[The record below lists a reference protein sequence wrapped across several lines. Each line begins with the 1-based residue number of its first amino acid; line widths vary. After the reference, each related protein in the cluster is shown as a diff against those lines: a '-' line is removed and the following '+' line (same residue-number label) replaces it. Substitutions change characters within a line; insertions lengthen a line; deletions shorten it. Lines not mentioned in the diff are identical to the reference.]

1 MFFFFFLRNQFNEKK
16 AALEKKHAEEM
27 AFAAPCS
34 RAGDLTADSIL
45 HLESLQSQLQESPE
59 ARGKLEKE
67 MAELKQSFTLEVE
80 LSKQKIAVLQQQLE
94 AACKEKQSYEQES
107 RNSFEKELT
116 VYKQQIENLNF
127 QLQKA
132 SEAEMKHS
140 EVLDEYKKAF
150 EDELLSLKQSHEME
164 LSVGKEQVDNLKLQL
179 QETSEAEADCC
190 SQLDECKKTYEA
202 KLESVQQTHE
212 MEIASY
218 KQHVEALNLR
228 LQELPEAEKS
238 FAKVLAAHKQHFD
251 FEVSRWKEENEA
263 LKTEIQR
270 ILVSE
275 GILQKEKTE
284 IVASHSVTVS
294 SYEEQLAHLKSLL
307 KTTEEAVANHERDL
321 SCLKRQLEDSS
332 NANEIIMKEV
342 KSYKEET
349 EMLKMQLEDALK
361 VGETFKQDLSA
372 YKEEINLTKQQNESK
387 WTERDSIAK
396 CQSHET
402 ELALC
407 KQQIEFLNSRLHDA
421 SEAERCHVLEITAC
435 QTQLAEYKEQIE
447 SLDRR
452 FNEELTHAEKN
463 FSKKINLKNQ
473 EIETL
478 LARLQEVTFLEDENK
493 NQLLSAQQEIES
505 LNIWLNQRA
514 EAEKKSTIEL
524 ASCQEKLMAYMDEVQ
539 ALKAVATSQ
548 DELQAYKQQVETLN
562 ERLHYE
568 LSQRQ
573 DSHEAQLKIIEE
585 QHAVQLESFNK
596 QVDNLTV
603 QLRELTKTNEMLEQ
617 EKSVCHESHTLEVDG
632 YKWQLNELNAHL
644 RVCRE
649 NEETYVTT
657 LADCQEQLNV
667 YKGQVQLLNAKVQD
681 DMSQMKI
688 VHTKEVNDLRDEIR
702 HLKNIKATLEAE
714 VSCLNEAAKHRGDC
728 SKSQL
733 EEVTVQF
740 LKTQS
745 LLAAKEEVEKAYE
758 RRIND
763 LEVDLYKVNQIVEQ
777 MKTENEQLHEISVQ
791 YLKLQGL
798 LAAKEEAECMLIE
811 RVAEMEQAV
820 CTATKDLEQQKQE
833 GAHLIEKN
841 AKAEESLKELKF
853 EKDEVS
859 EKCRHLEVELDKLAV
874 EREVNEEKLKDL
886 ASQILKLKTIST
898 VSESG
903 SLDLSPVTET
913 CAGVVLMPLENAGVT
928 NSNASSSQAF
938 VSGIDITVGE
948 NHVGDGVHISESGPL
963 KRRKLYAVNV
973 PEPLVSSLCPS
984 KWMERLIA
992 LEREKTDLSNQLET
1006 LELNFKEKE
1015 LQVRLYNDENHA
1027 AKLHCKELEDKLQ
1040 ELENVRIER
1049 DVMHQEKSDLES
1061 KIVELEHENAT
1072 FQKLQSALTI
1082 QLTEEKMSNEEK
1094 LYQGI
1099 KERLASIVDEKS
1111 SATIENLILELGHK
1125 AKEILYLKEVQRSQ
1139 EQACQLLHEKILTLE
1154 KSKAED
1160 SKRIKLC
1167 HDEFSRVHSELE
1179 DLWKRLKAT
1188 KEELGNSKKELA
1200 ILYLQ
1205 KQQLEDSNSRLLH
1218 MSTSHTEITP
1228 VYGESFLN

>member
-1 MFFFFFLRNQFNEKK
+1 MAL
-16 AALEKKHAEEM
+16 AAQ
-27 AFAAPCS
+27 CS
-34 RAGDLTADSIL
+34 RAGDLTADSK
-45 HLESLQSQLQESPE
+45 HQLESLQSQLQESPE
-59 ARGKLEKE
+59 ATGKLEKE
-67 MAELKQSFTLEVE
+67 LAELKQSFALEVE

-94 AACKEKQSYEQES
+94 GAHKEKLSYEQES

-127 QLQKA
+127 KLQKA
-132 SEAEMKHS
+132 SEAEIKYS
-140 EVLDEYKKAF
+140 EQLDEYKKAF
-150 EDELLSLKQSHEME
+150 KAELLSLKQSYEVD
-164 LSVGKEQVDNLKLQL
+164 LRVGKEQVDNIKLQL
-179 QETSEAEADCC
+179 QEMSEAEEANSCY
-190 SQLDECKKTYEA
+190 SQLAECKKTYEA

-218 KQHVEALNLR
+218 KRCIEALNLR
-228 LQELPEAEKS
+228 LQELPEAEES
-238 FAKVLAAHKQHFD
+238 FAKVLAAHKQCFD
-251 FEVSRWKEENEA
+251 SEVSKCKGENEA

-270 ILVSE
+270 ILVIE

-284 IVASHSVTVS
+284 ILASHSVTVS

-307 KTTEEAVANHERDL
+307 QTTEEAAANHERDL

-342 KSYKEET
+342 KSYKEESET
-349 EMLKMQLEDALK
+349 LKMQLEDALK

-372 YKEEINLTKQQNESK
+372 YEGEINLMKQKNESK

-402 ELALC
+402 ELTLS
-407 KQQIEFLNSRLHDA
+407 KQQIEFLNSRLRDA
-421 SEAERCHVLEITAC
+421 SEAERCHVLEISAC

-452 FNEELTHAEKN
+452 FNEELTRAEKN
-463 FSKKINLKNQ
+463 FSKEINSKNE

-478 LARLQEVTFLEDENK
+478 LAHLQEVTSLEDKNK
-493 NQLLSAQQEIES
+493 NQMLSAQQEIES
-505 LNIWLNQRA
+505 LNIRLNDRA
-514 EAEKKSTIEL
+514 EAVKKSTVEV
-524 ASCQEKLMAYMDEVQ
+524 ASCQEKLMAYVDEVQ
-539 ALKAVATSQ
+539 ALKAMAASQ

-568 LSQRQ
+568 LSQLQ

-585 QHAVQLESFNK
+585 EHAVRLASFDK

-603 QLRELTKTNEMLEQ
+603 ELRELTKANEMLKQ

-632 YKWQLNELNAHL
+632 YKQQLDELNSHL
-644 RVCRE
+644 HVCRE
-649 NEETYVTT
+649 NEETYVTA
-657 LADCQEQLNV
+657 LADCREQLNV
-667 YKGQVQLLNAKVQD
+667 YKSQVQLLNAKVQN

-688 VHTKEVNDLRDEIR
+688 VHTKEVNDLRDEIQ

-714 VSCLNEAAKHRGDC
+714 VSCLNEVAKHRDDC

-740 LKTQS
+740 LKTES

-763 LEVDLYKVNQIVEQ
+763 LEVDLVKVNQSVEQ
-777 MKTENEQLHEISVQ
+777 MKRENEQLHESNVQ

-811 RVAEMEQAV
+811 RIAEMEQAL
-820 CTATKDLEQQKQE
+820 CTAAKDLEQQRQE
-833 GAHLIEKN
+833 GAQLIEN
-841 AKAEESLKELKF
+841 SAKAEESLKKLKF
-853 EKDEVS
+853 DKDEVS
-859 EKCRHLEVELDKLAV
+859 EKCRHLEAESDKLVV

-886 ASQILKLKTIST
+886 ASQILKLKTVST

-903 SLDLSPVTET
+903 GLGLSPVTET
-913 CAGVVLMPLENAGVT
+913 YAGVLLMPLEHAGVT

-938 VSGIDITVGE
+938 VSGIDSTVGE
-948 NHVGDGVHISESGPL
+948 NHIGEGVQISESGPL
-963 KRRKLYAVNV
+963 KRRKLCAVNV
-973 PEPLVSSLCPS
+973 PEPLVSLCPS
-984 KWMERLIA
+984 QWMERLIA

-1015 LQVRLYNDENHA
+1015 LQVDIYNEENRA

-1072 FQKLQSALTI
+1072 FQKLQRALNI
-1082 QLTEEKMSNEEK
+1082 QLTEEKMANEEK
-1094 LYQGI
+1094 LYQAI

-1111 SATIENLILELGHK
+1111 SSTIENLILELGHK
-1125 AKEILYLKEVQRSQ
+1125 AKEIVYLKEVQRSQ
-1139 EQACQLLHEKILTLE
+1139 EQACHLLLNKILTLE

-1160 SKRIKLC
+1160 AKRMKLC
-1167 HDEFSRVHSELE
+1167 HDELSRVHFELE
-1179 DLWKRLKAT
+1179 DSWKLLKAT
-1188 KEELGNSKKELA
+1188 EEELGNSKKELA
-1200 ILYLQ
+1200 ILCLQ
-1205 KQQLEDSNSRLLH
+1205 KQQLEASNSRLLH

-1228 VYGESFLN
+1228 VYGESLLISLYIDL

>member
-1 MFFFFFLRNQFNEKK
+1 M
-16 AALEKKHAEEM
+16 ALATQR
-27 AFAAPCS
+27 S
-34 RAGDLTADSIL
+34 RAGDLTADSKHQL
-45 HLESLQSQLQESPE
+45 GSLQSQLQESSE

-67 MAELKQSFTLEVE
+67 MAELKQSFVLEVE
-80 LSKQKIAVLQQQLE
+80 LSKQKTAVLQQQLD
-94 AACKEKQSYEQES
+94 AAHKEKLSYEQES
-107 RNSFEKELT
+107 RNSFEKEFT

-132 SEAEMKHS
+132 SEAEIKYS
-140 EVLDEYKKAF
+140 EQLDEYKKAF
-150 EDELLSLKQSHEME
+150 EAELLSLKQSHEIE
-164 LSVGKEQVDNLKLQL
+164 LSAGKEEVDNLKLQL

-190 SQLDECKKTYEA
+190 SQLAECKKTYEA

-218 KQHVEALNLR
+218 KQRIEALNLR
-228 LQELPEAEKS
+228 LQGLSEAEEN
-238 FAKVLAAHKQHFD
+238 FAKVMATHKQCFD

-263 LKTEIQR
+263 LKTELQR

-275 GILQKEKTE
+275 GTLQKEKTE
-284 IVASHSVTVS
+284 ILASHSVTVS

-307 KTTEEAVANHERDL
+307 QTTEETVANHERDL

-342 KSYKEET
+342 KRYKEENET
-349 EMLKMQLEDALK
+349 LKMQLEDALK

-372 YKEEINLTKQQNESK
+372 YEEDNLMKQQNESK
-387 WTERDSIAK
+387 WTERDSVAK

-435 QTQLAEYKEQIE
+435 QTQLAKYKEQIE

-463 FSKKINLKNQ
+463 FCKEMNSKNQ

-478 LARLQEVTFLEDENK
+478 LARLQEVTSLEDKNK
-493 NQLLSAQQEIES
+493 SQLLSGQQEIES
-505 LNIWLNQRA
+505 LNIQLNERS

-524 ASCQEKLMAYMDEVQ
+524 ASCQEKLMTYMDEVQ
-539 ALKAVATSQ
+539 ALKAVVASQ
-548 DELQAYKQQVETLN
+548 DELQTYKQQVETLN

-568 LSQRQ
+568 LSQLQ
-573 DSHEAQLKIIEE
+573 ESHEAQLKIIEE
-585 QHAVQLESFNK
+585 EHAVRLASFNK

-603 QLRELTKTNEMLEQ
+603 QLRELTKANEMLEQ

-632 YKWQLNELNAHL
+632 YKQQLNELNTRL
-644 RVCRE
+644 LVCRE
-649 NEETYVTT
+649 NEEKYVTT
-657 LADCQEQLNV
+657 LADCQEQLNI
-667 YKGQVQLLNAKVQD
+667 YKSQVQLLNAKVQD

-688 VHTKEVNDLRDEIR
+688 VHTKEVNDLRDEIH

-714 VSCLNEAAKHRGDC
+714 VSCLNEAAKHRDDC

-745 LLAAKEEVEKAYE
+745 LLAAKEEVEEAYE

-763 LEVDLYKVNQIVEQ
+763 LEVDLDKVNQSVEQ
-777 MKTENEQLHEISVQ
+777 MKRENEQLHEINVQ
-791 YLKLQGL
+791 DLKLQGL
-798 LAAKEEAECMLIE
+798 LAAKEEAECLLIE
-811 RVAEMEQAV
+811 RVAELERAL

-841 AKAEESLKELKF
+841 AKAEESLKKLKF
-853 EKDEVS
+853 GKDEVS
-859 EKCRHLEVELDKLAV
+859 EKCRHLEAELDKLVV

-886 ASQILKLKTIST
+886 ASQILKLKTVST
-898 VSESG
+898 VSERG
-903 SLDLSPVTET
+903 SLDLSPVTEV
-913 CAGVVLMPLENAGVT
+913 CAGVVLTPLEHAVVT
-928 NSNASSSQAF
+928 NSDASNSQAF

-948 NHVGDGVHISESGPL
+948 NHIGDGVQISESGPS

-973 PEPLVSSLCPS
+973 TEPLVSSLCPS

-1006 LELNFKEKE
+1006 LEVNFKEKE
-1015 LQVRLYNDENHA
+1015 LQVCLYNEENRA
-1027 AKLHCKELEDKLQ
+1027 AKLHCKELEDKLR

-1072 FQKLQSALTI
+1072 FQKLQRALNI
-1082 QLTEEKMSNEEK
+1082 QLTEEKMANEER

-1099 KERLASIVDEKS
+1099 KERLASVVDEKS
-1111 SATIENLILELGHK
+1111 SAIIENVILELGHK
-1125 AKEILYLKEVQRSQ
+1125 TKEIVYLKEVQRSQ
-1139 EQACQLLHEKILTLE
+1139 EQACQSLHEKILTLE
-1154 KSKAED
+1154 KSKAEGV
-1160 SKRIKLC
+1160 KRIKLC
-1167 HDEFSRVHSELE
+1167 HDELSRVHSELE
-1179 DLWKRLKAT
+1179 DSWKLLKAT

-1205 KQQLEDSNSRLLH
+1205 KQQLEASNSRLLH
-1218 MSTSHTEITP
+1218 MSTSQSEITP
-1228 VYGESFLN
+1228 VYGESLLNSL

>member
-1 MFFFFFLRNQFNEKK
+1 MAL
-16 AALEKKHAEEM
+16 AAH
-27 AFAAPCS
+27 CS
-34 RAGDLTADSIL
+34 IAGDLTADSK
-45 HLESLQSQLQESPE
+45 HQLESLQSQLQESSE

-94 AACKEKQSYEQES
+94 AAHKEKQSYEQES

-132 SEAEMKHS
+132 SEAEMKYS
-140 EVLDEYKKAF
+140 ELLDEYKKAF
-150 EDELLSLKQSHEME
+150 EAEFLSLKQSHEME

-190 SQLDECKKTYEA
+190 SQLAECKKTYEA

-218 KQHVEALNLR
+218 KQRVEALNLR

-238 FAKVLAAHKQHFD
+238 FAKVLAAHKQCFD

-275 GILQKEKTE
+275 GILQKEKRE
-284 IVASHSVTVS
+284 ILASHSVTVS
-294 SYEEQLAHLKSLL
+294 SYEEQSAHLKSLL
-307 KTTEEAVANHERDL
+307 QTTEEAVANHERDL

-332 NANEIIMKEV
+332 SANEIIMKEV

-349 EMLKMQLEDALK
+349 ETLKMQLEDALR
-361 VGETFKQDLSA
+361 VGETFKQDLSV
-372 YKEEINLTKQQNESK
+372 YKEEVNLTKQQNESK

-463 FSKKINLKNQ
+463 LKNQ

-478 LARLQEVTFLEDENK
+478 HARLQEVTSLEDKSK

-505 LNIWLNQRA
+505 LNIRLNERA

-524 ASCQEKLMAYMDEVQ
+524 DSCQEKLMAYMDEVQ
-539 ALKAVATSQ
+539 ALKAVAASQ
-548 DELQAYKQQVETLN
+548 DELQAYKQHVETLK

-568 LSQRQ
+568 LSQLQ
-573 DSHEAQLKIIEE
+573 DSHKAQLKIIEE
-585 QHAVQLESFNK
+585 EHAVQLASYNK
-596 QVDNLTV
+596 QVDNLTL
-603 QLRELTKTNEMLEQ
+603 QLGELTKANEMLEQ

-632 YKWQLNELNAHL
+632 YKQQLNALNTHL

-657 LADCQEQLNV
+657 LADCQEKLNV
-667 YKGQVQLLNAKVQD
+667 YKSQVQLLNAKVQD

-688 VHTKEVNDLRDEIR
+688 VHTKEVNDLRDEIH

-714 VSCLNEAAKHRGDC
+714 VSCLNEAAKHGEDC

-763 LEVDLYKVNQIVEQ
+763 LEVELDKVNQIIEQ
-777 MKTENEQLHEISVQ
+777 KKRENEQLHDINVQ

-811 RVAEMEQAV
+811 RVAEMEQALR
-820 CTATKDLEQQKQE
+820 TAMKDLEQQKQE
-833 GAHLIEKN
+833 GADLIEKS
-841 AKAEESLKELKF
+841 AKAEEYIKKLKF

-859 EKCRHLEVELDKLAV
+859 EKCRHLEVELDKLVV

-898 VSESG
+898 VSEIG
-903 SLDLSPVTET
+903 SLDLSPVNET
-913 CAGVVLMPLENAGVT
+913 CAGVVLTPLENAGVT

-938 VSGIDITVGE
+938 ASGIDITVGE
-948 NHVGDGVHISESGPL
+948 NHIGDGVHISESGPL

-984 KWMERLIA
+984 KWVERLIV
-992 LEREKTDLSNQLET
+992 LEKEKTDLSNQLET

-1015 LQVRLYNDENHA
+1015 LQVCLYNDENNA
-1027 AKLHCKELEDKLQ
+1027 AKLHCKGLEDKLQ

-1049 DVMHQEKSDLES
+1049 DVIHQEKSDLES

-1072 FQKLQSALTI
+1072 FQKLQRELTI
-1082 QLTEEKMSNEEK
+1082 QLTEEKMANEEK

-1099 KERLASIVDEKS
+1099 KERLASIADEKS
-1111 SATIENLILELGHK
+1111 SATTENLILELGHK
-1125 AKEILYLKEVQRSQ
+1125 AKEIVYLKEVRRSQ

-1160 SKRIKLC
+1160 AKRIKLC
-1167 HDEFSRVHSELE
+1167 HDELCRVHSELE
-1179 DLWKRLKAT
+1179 NLWKLLKAT

-1205 KQQLEDSNSRLLH
+1205 KQQLEASNSRLLH
-1218 MSTSHTEITP
+1218 MSTSHTAITP
-1228 VYGESFLN
+1228 VYGESLLNSL

>member
-1 MFFFFFLRNQFNEKK
+1 MAL
-16 AALEKKHAEEM
+16 AAQ
-27 AFAAPCS
+27 CI
-34 RAGDLTADSIL
+34 RAGDLTADSKQQ
-45 HLESLQSQLQESPE
+45 LESLQSQLQESSE
-59 ARGKLEKE
+59 AREKLEKE
-67 MAELKQSFTLEVE
+67 MAERKQSFALEVE
-80 LSKQKIAVLQQQLE
+80 LSEQKTAVLQQQLE
-94 AACKEKQSYEQES
+94 VARKEKLNYEQES
-107 RNSFEKELT
+107 RNSFEKERT
-116 VYKQQIENLNF
+116 VYKQRIENLNF

-132 SEAEMKHS
+132 SEAEIMYS
-140 EVLDEYKKAF
+140 EQLDEYKKAF
-150 EDELLSLKQSHEME
+150 EAELLSLKQSHEME

-179 QETSEAEADCC
+179 QETSEAEAHCC
-190 SQLDECKKTYEA
+190 SQLAECKKTYEA

-212 MEIASY
+212 MEITSY
-218 KQHVEALNLR
+218 KQRLEALNSR
-228 LQELPEAEKS
+228 LQELPEAEEN
-238 FAKVLAAHKQHFD
+238 FAKVLTAHKQCFD
-251 FEVSRWKEENEA
+251 FEVSRCKEENEA

-284 IVASHSVTVS
+284 ILASHSVTVS

-307 KTTEEAVANHERDL
+307 QTTEEAVPNHEQDL
-321 SCLKRQLEDSS
+321 SCLKSQLEDSS
-332 NANEIIMKEV
+332 NANEVIMKEV
-342 KSYKEET
+342 KRYKEET
-349 EMLKMQLEDALK
+349 ETLKLQLEDALK

-372 YKEEINLTKQQNESK
+372 YEEEINLMKQKNESE
-387 WTERDSIAK
+387 WTERESIAK

-402 ELALC
+402 ELALS

-447 SLDRR
+447 SLDRK
-452 FNEELTHAEKN
+452 FNEELIHAEKN
-463 FSKKINLKNQ
+463 FSKEINSKNQ

-478 LARLQEVTFLEDENK
+478 LKRLQEVTALEDENK
-493 NQLLSAQQEIES
+493 NQMLSAQQEIES
-505 LNIWLNQRA
+505 LTIRLNERA
-514 EAEKKSTIEL
+514 EAEKKSTVEL
-524 ASCQEKLMAYMDEVQ
+524 ASCQEKLMACMDEVQ
-539 ALKAVATSQ
+539 ALKAMAASE

-562 ERLHYE
+562 ERLHCE
-568 LSQRQ
+568 LSQLQ

-585 QHAVQLESFNK
+585 EHAVQLASFNK

-603 QLRELTKTNEMLEQ
+603 QLRELTKANEMLQQ
-617 EKSVCHESHTLEVDG
+617 EKSVCHESHTLEVNG
-632 YKWQLNELNAHL
+632 YKQQLDELNTHL

-649 NEETYVTT
+649 DEETYVTA
-657 LADCQEQLNV
+657 LADCREQLNV
-667 YKGQVQLLNAKVQD
+667 YKSQVQLLNAKVQD

-688 VHTKEVNDLRDEIR
+688 IHTKEVNDLRDEIQ
-702 HLKNIKATLEAE
+702 HLKNIKVTLETE
-714 VSCLNEAAKHRGDC
+714 VSCLNEAAKHRDDC

-763 LEVDLYKVNQIVEQ
+763 LEVDLDKVNQSVEQ
-777 MKTENEQLHEISVQ
+777 MKRENEQLHEINVQ

-798 LAAKEEAECMLIE
+798 MAAKEEAECMLIE
-811 RVAEMEQAV
+811 HAAEMEQAL

-833 GAHLIEKN
+833 VAQLIEKS
-841 AKAEESLKELKF
+841 AKAEESLKKLKF
-853 EKDEVS
+853 EKDEVLK
-859 EKCRHLEVELDKLAV
+859 KCRHLEAEWDKVVV

-886 ASQILKLKTIST
+886 ASQILKLKTINT

-913 CAGVVLMPLENAGVT
+913 YASVVLMPLEHAGVT

-938 VSGIDITVGE
+938 VSGNFITVGE
-948 NHVGDGVHISESGPL
+948 NHIGDGVQISESGPL

-973 PEPLVSSLCPS
+973 PEPLVSLCPS
-984 KWMERLIA
+984 KWMERLNA

-1015 LQVRLYNDENHA
+1015 LQVCLYNEENNA
-1027 AKLHCKELEDKLQ
+1027 AKLHCKELEDKLR

-1061 KIVELEHENAT
+1061 KIVELEHGNAT
-1072 FQKLQSALTI
+1072 FQKLQRALNI
-1082 QLTEEKMSNEEK
+1082 QLAEEKMANEEK

-1125 AKEILYLKEVQRSQ
+1125 AKENVYLKEVQRSQ

-1160 SKRIKLC
+1160 AKRIKLC
-1167 HDEFSRVHSELE
+1167 RDELSRVHSELE
-1179 DLWKRLKAT
+1179 DSWKLLKAT
-1188 KEELGNSKKELA
+1188 KEELGDSKKELA

-1205 KQQLEDSNSRLLH
+1205 KQQLEASNSRLLH

-1228 VYGESFLN
+1228 VYGESLLNSV

>member
-1 MFFFFFLRNQFNEKK
+1 MAL
-16 AALEKKHAEEM
+16 AAQ
-27 AFAAPCS
+27 CS
-34 RAGDLTADSIL
+34 RAGDLTADSK
-45 HLESLQSQLQESPE
+45 HQLESLQSQLQESSE

-67 MAELKQSFTLEVE
+67 TAELKQSFALEVE
-80 LSKQKIAVLQQQLE
+80 LFKQKIAVLQQQLE
-94 AACKEKQSYEQES
+94 AAHKEKLSYEQES
-107 RNSFEKELT
+107 RHSFEKELT

-132 SEAEMKHS
+132 SEAEIKFS
-140 EVLDEYKKAF
+140 EQLDEYKKAF
-150 EDELLSLKQSHEME
+150 KVELLSLKQSHGME
-164 LSVGKEQVDNLKLQL
+164 LSVGKEQVDNQKLQL
-179 QETSEAEADCC
+179 QETSEAEANCFP
-190 SQLDECKKTYEA
+190 QLAECKETYEA

-218 KQHVEALNLR
+218 KQRIEALNLR
-228 LQELPEAEKS
+228 LQELPEAEES
-238 FAKVLAAHKQHFD
+238 FAKVLAAHKQRFD
-251 FEVSRWKEENEA
+251 FEVSRCKEENEA

-270 ILVSE
+270 ILVNE
-275 GILQKEKTE
+275 GVLQKEKTE
-284 IVASHSVTVS
+284 ILVSHSVTVS

-307 KTTEEAVANHERDL
+307 QTTEEAVANHERDM

-332 NANEIIMKEV
+332 SANEIIMKDL
-342 KSYKEET
+342 KSYKEEN

-372 YKEEINLTKQQNESK
+372 YEEEINLMKQKNESK
-387 WTERDSIAK
+387 WTERDNIAK

-402 ELALC
+402 ELALS
-407 KQQIEFLNSRLHDA
+407 KQQIEFLNSRLRDA

-452 FNEELTHAEKN
+452 FNEELIRAEKN
-463 FSKKINLKNQ
+463 FSKELNSKNQ

-478 LARLQEVTFLEDENK
+478 RARLQEVASLEDKNK
-493 NQLLSAQQEIES
+493 NQMLSAQQEIES
-505 LNIWLNQRA
+505 LNIRLNERA

-539 ALKAVATSQ
+539 ALKAMAASQ
-548 DELQAYKQQVETLN
+548 DELQAYKQQVGTLN

-568 LSQRQ
+568 LLQLQ
-573 DSHEAQLKIIEE
+573 DSHEAQLKTIEE
-585 QHAVQLESFNK
+585 EHAVQLASFNK

-603 QLRELTKTNEMLEQ
+603 QLEELTKANEILEQ

-632 YKWQLNELNAHL
+632 YKRQLDELNTHL
-644 RVCRE
+644 HVFRE
-649 NEETYVTT
+649 NEETYITA
-657 LADCQEQLNV
+657 LADCQERLNV
-667 YKGQVQLLNAKVQD
+667 YKSQVQLLNAKVQD

-688 VHTKEVNDLRDEIR
+688 IHTKEVNDRRDEIQ

-714 VSCLNEAAKHRGDC
+714 VSCLNEAAKHRDDC

-758 RRIND
+758 RRINV
-763 LEVDLYKVNQIVEQ
+763 LEVDLDKVNQNVEQ
-777 MKTENEQLHEISVQ
+777 MKRENEQLQEINVQ
-791 YLKLQGL
+791 CLKLQGV

-811 RVAEMEQAV
+811 RVAELEQAL
-820 CTATKDLEQQKQE
+820 CTATKDLEEQKQE
-833 GAHLIEKN
+833 GAQLIEKS
-841 AKAEESLKELKF
+841 AKAEESLKKLKF

-859 EKCRHLEVELDKLAV
+859 EKCRRLEAEWDKLV
-874 EREVNEEKLKDL
+874 LEQEVNEEKLKDL

-903 SLDLSPVTET
+903 SLDLSPATET
-913 CAGVVLMPLENAGVT
+913 CAGVVLTPLEHAGVT
-928 NSNASSSQAF
+928 NSNAGSSQAF
-938 VSGIDITVGE
+938 VSGIDNNVGE
-948 NHVGDGVHISESGPL
+948 NHIGDGVQISESGPL

-973 PEPLVSSLCPS
+973 PEPLVSLCPS

-1015 LQVRLYNDENHA
+1015 LHLCLYNEENHA
-1027 AKLHCKELEDKLQ
+1027 AKLHCKELEDRLQ

-1072 FQKLQSALTI
+1072 FQKLQRALNI
-1082 QLTEEKMSNEEK
+1082 QLTEEKMANEEK

-1125 AKEILYLKEVQRSQ
+1125 AKEIVYLKEVQRSQ
-1139 EQACQLLHEKILTLE
+1139 EQTCQLLHKKILTLE

-1160 SKRIKLC
+1160 AKRIKLC
-1167 HDEFSRVHSELE
+1167 HDELSRVHSELQ
-1179 DLWKRLKAT
+1179 DSWKLLKAT

-1205 KQQLEDSNSRLLH
+1205 KQQLEASNSRLLH

-1228 VYGESFLN
+1228 VCGESLLISL